1 VQAKEY
7 SSSLKVALAHFKNE
21 LGRAKALPT
30 EADVDSASP
39 MESKVLHWLAQ
50 VPIIRDLDGDCEIIA
65 QFEIGKYLAQLD
77 PTYWHPEYRVD
88 FLILIE
94 MDETEYKIALE
105 YDGFEFHFTKGVPT
119 ALLNSETWREYLT
132 PADIEREKVLESFGV
147 SMIRLNR
154 FNLGKDP
161 VGTIDRLLRERLE
174 GMRNGR
180 GPHDVVVRTVEEVD
194 QIEEGLKSGG
204 YKRCKKC
211 DRDLPIAMFKNGISK
226 SGIGRYC
233 NECRSQSASV
243 DKPRFRRSHTHW

>member
-1 VQAKEY
+1 
-7 SSSLKVALAHFKNE
+7 
-21 LGRAKALPT
+21 
-30 EADVDSASP
+30 

-77 PTYWHPEYRVD
+77 PTYRHPEYRVD
-88 FLILIE
+88 FLILIQ

-105 YDGFEFHFTKGVPT
+105 YDGFEFHFTKAVP
-119 ALLNSETWREYLT
+119 AGLLNSETWREYLT

-154 FNLGKDP
+154 FNLGKNP
-161 VGTIDRLLRERLE
+161 VGTIDRLLRDRLE

-180 GPHDVVVRTVEEVD
+180 GPHDIVTETAETASE
-194 QIEEGLKSGG
+194 IEKGLKSGS

-211 DRDLPIAMFKNGISK
+211 NRDLPIEMFHNDSAK
-226 SGIGRYC
+226 SRIGRYC
-233 NECRSQSASV
+233 RDCKSQSAGL
-243 DKPRFRRSHTHW
+243 DKPRFRRRSGRW

>member
-1 VQAKEY
+1 LAVQ
-7 SSSLKVALAHFKNE
+7 KV
-21 LGRAKALPT
+21 LPT
-30 EADVDSASP
+30 EADVDAASP

-77 PTYWHPEYRVD
+77 PTYRHPEYRVD
-88 FLILIE
+88 FLILTQ

-161 VGTIDRLLRERLE
+161 VGTIDRLLRDRLE

-180 GPHDVVVRTVEEVD
+180 GLHDVVVKTVEAVGE
-194 QIEEGLKSGG
+194 IEEGLKSGG

-211 DRDLPIAMFKNGISK
+211 DRDLPIAMFKNSSSK

-233 NECRSQSASV
+233 NECREQSAGA
-243 DKPRFRRSHTHW
+243 DKPRFRRSHTHS